1 MKMLV
6 FARRF
11 HSAFLTCSASL
22 LFANFFGPVTTV
34 DAHQSQQPELQDP
47 GTSAEAANFDAFLDT
62 HPEID
67 AQLRTN
73 PLLIND
79 QKWVHDHREV
89 LIYFDQHAQA
99 KNEIAGSPSYFI
111 RREGR
116 RASREAQ
123 QRSEN
128 LRNEEIANFQQFL
141 NSNPRISKQLNADP
155 ALIKESRYLDEHPG
169 LQAYLYDHPLV
180 NKDLRED
187 PGLFLQRESQQ
198 NNSTQKATEDQ
209 RVQVQEKQTDSYT
222 PPYVANRERV
232 TQDQRQ
238 AIDGTDVRGQTEQY
252 GERPS
257 RPQSSPANGEIV
269 SFDRFLDRHPE
280 ISQQLSSNPSLIA
293 NTQYLEQHPGLRAYL
308 DDHPNV
314 KKEVIETPNYFVRR
328 EVQTP
333 YDALEARRSPEHGT
347 DQMAASPSSQRQSI
361 TSISI
366 LTASEIAS
374 FDQFLGEHKR
384 INKDLEKNPAWVR
397 DTTYLKKNRDLQDY
411 LNQHTG
417 LREELMQYPAYFMN
431 QRNRYELSA
440 AEATIDIRS
449 SDSANS
455 ASSITKLSQ
464 KDLRATDR
472 FLEKHKKINKD
483 LEKNPSLAADPHYLN
498 KHKDFREFL
507 EQNPD
512 INAAMRKDPVRF
524 MQNQHDRFERMHQ
537 KM

>member
-1 MKMLV
+1 MLA
-6 FARRF
+6 FARGF
-11 HSAFLTCSASL
+11 HWAFLACSSSFLLASFIGPL
-22 LFANFFGPVTTV
+22 LNV
-34 DAHQSQQPELQDP
+34 DSHPSPQPELQDP
-47 GTSAEAANFDAFLDT
+47 STSAEAANFDAFLDT

-67 AQLRTN
+67 AQLRSN

-79 QKWVHDHREV
+79 QKWLHDHQEV
-89 LIYFDQHAQA
+89 LIYFDRRPEA

-123 QRSEN
+123 QRTEN
-128 LRNEEIANFQQFL
+128 LRKQEIASFQQFL
-141 NSNPRISKQLNADP
+141 NFNPIINKQLNADP
-155 ALIKESRYLDEHPG
+155 ALIKESKYLAKHPG

-187 PGLFLQRESQQ
+187 PGLFFQPESQQ
-198 NNSTQKATEDQ
+198 NDPTKKGIVDQKAL
-209 RVQVQEKQTDSYT
+209 VQEKQTDYP
-222 PPYVANRERV
+222 PPYAAKREGV
-232 TQDQRQ
+232 NHDQPQ
-238 AIDGTDVRGQTEQY
+238 AIDGADVGGQTEPG

-257 RPQSSPANGEIV
+257 RPQSIPANDEIA
-269 SFDRFLDRHPE
+269 SFDRFLDRHRE
-280 ISQQLSSNPSLIA
+280 ISQQLSSDPSLIA
-293 NTQYLEQHPGLRAYL
+293 NTQYLEQHPGLRTYL
-308 DDHPNV
+308 DDHPGV
-314 KKEVIETPNYFVRR
+314 KRAVTETPNYFVRR

-333 YDALEARRSPEHGT
+333 YDAVEAERPPQPGAS
-347 DQMAASPSSQRQSI
+347 QAAGSPSSQRQS
-361 TSISI
+361 TPSISV

-384 INKDLEKNPAWVR
+384 INKDLEKNPARVG
-397 DTTYLKKNRDLQDY
+397 DTNYLKKNRDLQDY
-411 LNQHTG
+411 LNQHIA
-417 LREELMQYPAYFMN
+417 LRQELMQYPAYFMN
-431 QRNRYELSA
+431 SRNRYELRA
-440 AEATIDIRS
+440 AERTIDARG

-455 ASSITKLSQ
+455 ATSMTRLSQ

-512 INAAMRKDPVRF
+512 INGALRKDPVRF